1 MTKNLLFAIKRQH
14 FLTILRK
21 DTLIYTTVSA
31 DLMNNSI
38 LLPAFSKFTQGIF
51 SHCFL
56 SFNSLNCPY
65 RRTTAAFSAFFLCTR
80 LTGCISHSAG
90 RHSPFGCKCSNRT
103 ILHRLMQKDP
113 QISPQVSDI
122 CSSLVVK
129 TSIAIARSVITA
141 IRTVTIHSSIVV
153 FISPVCIDAIAAI
166 ATKTSLWNHN
176 FLWTFFH
183 FEQPPCCLY
192 GNERNLVTCNA
203 NLFLLSCRYVR
214 NNLLFRKQDNRKV

>member
-1 MTKNLLFAIKRQH
+1 M
-14 FLTILRK
+14 
-21 DTLIYTTVSA
+21 
-31 DLMNNSI
+31 
-38 LLPAFSKFTQGIF
+38 LLPAFFNFVQGTF

-56 SFNSLNCPY
+56 SSNSLNCPY

-90 RHSPFGCKCSNRT
+90 RHSPFGRECSNRT
-103 ILHRLMQKDP
+103 ILYRLMQKDP

-129 TSIAIARSVITA
+129 TSIAVARSVVTA
-141 IRTVTIHSSIVV
+141 IRTIAIHPSIVV
-153 FISPVCIDAIAAI
+153 FISPICIDAVAAI

-176 FLWTFFH
+176 FLRTFFH
-183 FEQPPCCLY
+183 FEQPPCHLY
-192 GNERNLVTCNA
+192 DNERNLVTCNG
-203 NLFLLSCRYVR
+203 NLLLLSCRYVR